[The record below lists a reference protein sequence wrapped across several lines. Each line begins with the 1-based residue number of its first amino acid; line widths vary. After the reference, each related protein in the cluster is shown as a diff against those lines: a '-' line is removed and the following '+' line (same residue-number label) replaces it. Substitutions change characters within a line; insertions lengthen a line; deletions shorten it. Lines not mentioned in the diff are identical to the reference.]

1 LPALWRFLEDNL
13 PEDGERPVQK
23 PLLQKNERVF
33 CMPARQL
40 FFLKVA
46 LTPPPLSGLHFV
58 PSSGPEARSPYIHFV
73 YVVCF
78 AATGVA
84 SLRTRG
90 GFVRLLYLSA
100 AGGHF
105 PAVYVYQ
112 IPNS

>member
-1 LPALWRFLEDNL
+1 
-13 PEDGERPVQK
+13 
-23 PLLQKNERVF
+23 
-33 CMPARQL
+33 MPARRL

-46 LTPPPLSGLHFV
+46 LTPPPLSGLHSV

-105 PAVYVYQ
+105 PAEMQGFYRKLFEIGSGVFETAGVGVPGPGTAGVKLWSQ
-112 IPNS
+112 KEG